1 MALCKACTKA
11 FSVRIRWGKRPR
23 GRPLLHHSTVKSF
36 LASVDGGCY
45 ICSRVFA
52 GLPAHLQ
59 ARVRTQAALHE
70 AEREDKGGGGGGGGG
85 RGARAAGGRR
95 HRGIAI
101 RMDYSRPDGVG
112 FTFGSGAVGL
122 EDVCSGVYFTLIPLG
137 AKLDVLLKPR
147 AARHLPSSLTRRVTS
162 SSTASE
168 ETFSKIRGWLENC
181 ESAHALCGERRRQ
194 QKLNWYPTRLVDVGP
209 SRQDDGVTENISACK
224 ITHSKDIPP
233 GHQYITLSHR
243 WGEGNNIAKLTLEN
257 LEAWTSQIPTEVLPQ
272 TFRDALVVA
281 RRCGIP
287 YVWIDSLCII
297 QNGDGN
303 EDWER
308 EAPTMQEVYSNA
320 AFNIC
325 ASWSEDTGGLFSERT
340 PADVEYP
347 QIYIRR
353 SRRRGLRFFGS
364 PRTMRSAFLIVD
376 RDAWWD
382 QVDDSP
388 LSRRGW
394 VFQERLLSLR
404 NVHFCARQVF
414 FECGEH
420 RGSEA
425 LGLGMN
431 YHRTDREPKHDIYKQ
446 LLAGTADKAAEKKT
460 IGYLW
465 EEVVSSYSACHLTYR
480 ADRLIAIS
488 GVAQRFKPLLGDV
501 YIAGLW
507 LGRLPFD
514 MLWRN
519 EEQLQVASSSDSS
532 SRHRSDQHSCL
543 FTFSWICGGAVWTG
557 GHNAERGRAEHILP
571 EVACV
576 KYRTSRARHTIASGD
591 FDDEPFS
598 QDIFSLP
605 AAPAVEIRV
614 AGTLKRMAFRRRRD
628 NTYYAVP
635 LGVCPPPPPSSSSPS
650 RSGPHHHAGERDDA
664 DENEHGGDDD
674 DDIAD
679 RQCTVNLDRP
689 LPETEMARL
698 ARERRLFYIPWYDA
712 SLPQSGSGSGSAGGL
727 ECLLLELIDEDMARF
742 RRLGLLYAS
751 CVWWPAAGAAAGKGR
766 GKRGMRDV
774 FLASQADEDRLPCWR
789 YDGRTKRHTVYIV

>member
-1 MALCKACTKA
+1 M
-11 FSVRIRWGKRPR
+11 
-23 GRPLLHHSTVKSF
+23 HHSTVKSF

-45 ICSRVFA
+45 ICSRVFS
-52 GLPAHLQ
+52 GLPEHLQ
-59 ARVRTQAALHE
+59 TRVRTQTALLEVE
-70 AEREDKGGGGGGGGG
+70 ANGGGAGGGGGGD
-85 RGARAAGGRR
+85 GARRPG
-95 HRGIAI
+95 HKRGIAI

-137 AKLDVLLKPR
+137 AKLDALLRPR
-147 AARHLPSSLTRRVTS
+147 ARPSPSSVLTRRVTS
-162 SSTASE
+162 SSTGSE
-168 ETFSKIRGWLENC
+168 ETFSKIKGWLGRCDSE
-181 ESAHALCGERRRQ
+181 HALCSQRRRQ
-194 QKLNWYPTRLVDVGP
+194 QKLDWYPTRLVEVSP
-209 SRQDDGVTENISACK
+209 LRQDDGVAEKVPACK
-224 ITHSKDIPP
+224 ITCSKDIPT

-243 WGEGNNIAKLTLEN
+243 WGEGNFAKLTLNN
-257 LEAWTSQIPTEVLPQ
+257 LDSWTTEIPTAVLPQ

-297 QNGDGN
+297 QKGDDN
-303 EDWER
+303 KDWER
-308 EAPTMQEVYSNA
+308 EAPTMQDVYSNA
-320 AFNIC
+320 SFNIC
-325 ASWSEDTGGLFSERT
+325 ASWSDDTGGLFSKRRPT
-340 PADVEYP
+340 DVEYP

-353 SRRRGLRFFGS
+353 SRRRGLRFFGPS
-364 PRTMRSAFLIVD
+364 QMMRSAFLIVD

-404 NVHFCARQVF
+404 NLHFCSRQVF

-446 LLAGTADKAAEKKT
+446 LLAGTIGPADKAAAKKT

-501 YIAGLW
+501 YIGGLW
-507 LGRLPFD
+507 LSRLPFE

-519 EEQLQVASSSDSS
+519 EEQLQTASSS
-532 SRHRSDQHSCL
+532 HFRSDHHSQL

-557 GHNAERGRAEHILP
+557 GHNAERGCAEHILP

-576 KYRTSRARHTIASGD
+576 RYRTSGGGESDAQ
-591 FDDEPFS
+591 DEPFA

-605 AAPAVEIRV
+605 AAPVVEIRV
-614 AGTLKRMAFRRRRD
+614 KGTLKRMAFRRRGD
-628 NTYYAVP
+628 HTYVVP
-635 LGVCPPPPPSSSSPS
+635 LGACPPQSSSPS
-650 RSGPHHHAGERDDA
+650 QSRSNQHYPEEQDNDDDA
-664 DENEHGGDDD
+664 DDDEN
-674 DDIAD
+674 DIAY
-679 RQCTVNLDRP
+679 RQCTVNFDRTLSEP
-689 LPETEMARL
+689 DAARL
-698 ARERRLFYIPWYDA
+698 ARERRLFYVPWYDA
-712 SLPQSGSGSGSAGGL
+712 AAGQPQSGSGGGGGGL
-727 ECLLLELIDEDMARF
+727 ECLLLELVDSSMARF

-751 CVWWPAAGAAAGKGR
+751 CVWWPASAAR
-766 GKRGMRDV
+766 RGMRDV
-774 FLASQADEDRLPCWR
+774 FLAPQVDEDRLPCWQ
-789 YDGRTKRHTVYIV
+789 YDGRARRHTIYIV